1 MPKIVD
7 KEQKKMEILLSATRV
22 FARMGFANT
31 KMIDI
36 AEEAKI
42 GKGTIYEYFKNK
54 DEIFEYA
61 FHHFMETMENQLGT
75 DIAKITDPVEKLKTL
90 AYSWGKILS
99 EHEEDIVQIML
110 DFWAE
115 AIRQKDENRLK
126 LIDFDQIYTEY
137 RGLIMTI
144 LDQGIRQ
151 GKFKPVNTFYIA
163 SLIVGMIDGV
173 MLQYILDKDNF
184 KPLEA
189 LRCFAEEFIQGI
201 CK

>member
-7 KEQKKMEILLSATRV
+7 KEQKKMEILISATRV

-61 FHHFMETMENQLGT
+61 FHHFMQTMEEGLGA
-75 DIAKITDPVEKLKTL
+75 DLSEISDPVQKLKTL
-90 AYSWGKILS
+90 AYSWGRILA

-115 AIRQKDENRLK
+115 AIRQKDESRLK
-126 LIDFDQIYTEY
+126 IIDFDRIYDEY
-137 RGLIMTI
+137 RGLVMTI

-173 MLQYILDKDNF
+173 MLQYILDKENF
-184 KPLEA
+184 DPQEA
-189 LRCFAEEFIQGI
+189 LRCFAEELIVGI

>member
-54 DEIFEYA
+54 NEIFEYA

-75 DIAKITDPVEKLKTL
+75 DIANITDPVEKLKTL
-90 AYSWGKILS
+90 AYSWGKIIS
-99 EHEEDIVQIML
+99 DHEEDIVEIML

-115 AIRQKDENRLK
+115 AIRQKDESRLK
-126 LIDFDQIYTEY
+126 IVDFDQIYTEY

-151 GKFKPVNTFYIA
+151 GIFKPVNTYYIA

-173 MLQYILDKDNF
+173 MLQYILDKENF
-184 KPLEA
+184 DPQQA
-189 LRCFAEEFIQGI
+189 LRCFAEEFILGI